1 MSSDAI
7 FTIFIHWGIPQ
18 AAAWGEF
25 SLANQLGLHLLWERI
40 GFKWIV
46 WRGCRGWKRDR
57 GGREGEGRTNWPQRQ
72 ELGGGVL
79 GGSSGE
85 YGGSEGTGG
94 RQEAGFA
101 KYWGGL
107 GAGPY
112 LMFFRKC
119 E

>member
-1 MSSDAI
+1 M
-7 FTIFIHWGIPQ
+7 
-18 AAAWGEF
+18 
-25 SLANQLGLHLLWERI
+25 
-40 GFKWIV
+40 
-46 WRGCRGWKRDR
+46 
-57 GGREGEGRTNWPQRQ
+57 
-72 ELGGGVL
+72 L